1 MKAVFATLQHSSANL
16 VPPSP
21 FTSLFP
27 FDSSSYFQ
35 AWIPAAAFQCPFEQ
49 SCGCTDLQDWSQA
62 RRNPLL
68 LGTDR
73 RWKAPRCCCKHGP
86 HLSIAE
92 QGVGRAHHLLAHRW
106 KPVFVLFHGFILGA
120 LQQTEENLISI
131 TTGHEQTSGLNQLVS
146 HGTQASH
153 FQPRSRRA
161 FWTPGNSRS
170 ITAPQSRPVQWDPQ
184 GRWRCLWR
192 PTKRRRGRALL
203 RAARG
208 RSAWPSAEC
217 RCRARGPRLSL
228 AGSTDWCQLP
238 AAPGRAPRGGRGQGR
253 PRTEPAGAKQQ
264 VAPAEV
270 IRITFNGRAGSI
282 FSPVYAE
289 GPGAALLM
297 LQGTRGTHWLH

>member
-1 MKAVFATLQHSSANL
+1 MKAVFGTLQHSSANL

-35 AWIPAAAFQCPFEQ
+35 AWIPAAAFQCPCEQ

-120 LQQTEENLISI
+120 LQQPEENLISI
-131 TTGHEQTSGLNQLVS
+131 TTGREQTSGLNQLVS
-146 HGTQASH
+146 HRTQASH

-170 ITAPQSRPVQWDPQ
+170 ITAPQHLQHPRAGRCSETPRAGGAACGGPQSGDGAVPCSGPPVAA
-184 GRWRCLWR
+184 
-192 PTKRRRGRALL
+192 RRGPALSV
-203 RAARG
+203 AAG
-208 RSAWPSAEC
+208 N
-217 RCRARGPRLSL
+217 
-228 AGSTDWCQLP
+228 
-238 AAPGRAPRGGRGQGR
+238 GGRGCRWPARQIGVSCPR
-253 PRTEPAGAKQQ
+253 PRAALPGETA
-264 VAPAEV
+264 
-270 IRITFNGRAGSI
+270 GRAGPAQNRQARS
-282 FSPVYAE
+282 SRWP
-289 GPGAALLM
+289 P
-297 LQGTRGTHWLH
+297 RR